1 MIPRVVNLLSAA
13 AASPHHPPVETVHP
27 LVETSSVRIEH
38 LVSRGQ
44 ASSEGFWYD
53 QPGDEWVML
62 VRGTATL
69 EFAAPDAVESLD
81 LHAGDGLTIPARLKH
96 RVAEVSSD
104 AVWVAVHFGNED

>member
-1 MIPRVVNLLSAA
+1 
-13 AASPHHPPVETVHP
+13 
-27 LVETSSVRIEH
+27 
-38 LVSRGQ
+38 
-44 ASSEGFWYD
+44 
-53 QPGDEWVML
+53 ML